1 MKRDKMQELMRE
13 NAQLRLEV
21 DVWRRT
27 CTTLSA
33 RMNVEPPPLAPAADP
48 AGLLAVANEAMEL
61 LGLQRIE
68 GEADAL
74 ARIDALRA
82 GPAPQEEWEAWKL
95 AQAWL
100 MLEMYLSSVTSAQ
113 A

>member
-48 AGLLAVANEAMEL
+48 AGLLAAANEAMEM

-68 GEADAL
+68 GETDAL
-74 ARIDALRA
+74 ARLDALRS
-82 GPAPQEEWEAWKL
+82 GPAPQDEWGAWKL

-100 MLEMYLSSVTSAQ
+100 LLEMYMASINKASA
-113 A
+113 